1 MIVKSL
7 AVGPLQAN
15 CIIIAD
21 EATKKAAIV
30 DPGDEPDRITG
41 TVSDMGL
48 TVDIIVCTH
57 GHFDHMGVVSDI
69 KKETGARVAL
79 HTDELEVYKS
89 SQDMAAFWGFSVEAP
104 PEPDILLAEGD
115 TLEVGGLK
123 FAVLHTPGHSPGG
136 ICLYADGVVITGDTL
151 FQGSV
156 GRTDFHGG
164 DMEKMKQSF
173 RRLMDLPEDTK
184 VLPGHGPA
192 TTIGHEKKWNMF
204 SEEFL
209 Q

>member
-15 CIIIAD
+15 CIIVGD
-21 EATKKAAIV
+21 EASKKAVIV

-41 TVSDMGL
+41 IVSDMGL

-57 GHFDHMGVVSDI
+57 GHFDHMGVVNDI

-79 HTDELEVYKS
+79 HTDELAVYKS
-89 SQDMAAFWGFSVEAP
+89 SQDMAAVWGFSVGAP
-104 PEPDILLAEGD
+104 PEPDILLSDGD
-115 TLEVGGLK
+115 TLQVGSLK
-123 FAVLHTPGHSPGG
+123 FTVLHTPGHSPGG

-156 GRTDFHGG
+156 GRTDFYGG
-164 DMEKMKQSF
+164 DMEKLKQSF
-173 RRLMDLPEDTK
+173 RRLMGLPEDTK
-184 VLPGHGPA
+184 VFPGHGPA
-192 TTIGHEKKWNMF
+192 TTIGREKKSNMF

-209 Q
+209 K